1 MSTNEQ
7 LSARAKVLETE
18 ILDLV
23 KQLKDYPE
31 GKLVCYS
38 SPRKGTLYH
47 SWRKEIIID
56 NKKSRLYLPKEKE
69 EEARSLAKKDF
80 LTRLLNDKKNELAA
94 VHAYLSRRR
103 PNQYEKMLDQDSPYR
118 ELLINTDD
126 WEYQPYEKSSDHP
139 EHLLVQAPKDE
150 KVRSK
155 SEAMIAQA
163 LFNHQIPYRYE
174 YVHDFGGYQIASDF
188 TILHPKTNEEHI
200 WEHFGLAD
208 DPKYINS
215 NIAIKIPRYL
225 MNGYLPGSNFIM
237 TFEDEKHPLSYLEV
251 EEIIQKYFLS

>member
-7 LSARAKVLETE
+7 LSARAKVLEKE
-18 ILDLV
+18 IHDLEA
-23 KQLKDYPE
+23 QLKDYPE
-31 GKLVCYS
+31 GKLVSYS
-38 SPRKGTLYH
+38 YSKKGIQYH
-47 SWRKEIIID
+47 TWRKEIVAD
-56 NKKSRLYLPKEKE
+56 NKKVRLYLPKENE
-69 EEARSLAKKDF
+69 NEAKSLAEKVF
-80 LTRLLNDKKNELAA
+80 LSRLLHDKKNELLS
-94 VHAYLSRRR
+94 VKAYLSHRK
-103 PNQYEKMLDQDSPYR
+103 PNQYEKMLEQDSPYR
-118 ELLINTDD
+118 ELLANNDN

-139 EHLLVQAPKDE
+139 EHLLVQAPKGE

-188 TILHPKTNEEHI
+188 TILHPNTLEEYI
-200 WEHFGLAD
+200 WEHFGMAD

-225 MNGYLPGSNFIM
+225 LNGYLPGHNFIM
-237 TFEDEKHPLSYLEV
+237 TFEDENHPLSYLEV